1 MRRRTAG
8 MAATALAAA
17 GAAGLLLWSPWSSAE
32 PSLTQAQAQS
42 KLLKLYTGQ
51 IESASRSGD
60 LYEMTLRTDTG
71 LYTVKLYVEDGR
83 VESIRRL
90 EATTAPPR
98 EIVSRDQIKTRLEQQ
113 AGVRVERLELENAD
127 GGEERLYVA
136 DLAAASGER
145 RRLRIDAYTGET
157 LQDTV
162 LPGDAPVAG
171 GDSGGAN
178 GGDAGTA
185 PSVPSPAGPGG
196 TEGGNPPA
204 NGGSPEPGTPGN
216 PGGGAASGGTNARL
230 LSERQARAA
239 AAAALGVEVGAVEE
253 SDAELRSEEDGQAYY
268 LVDVELKNGRKAE
281 VQINAVSGAM
291 QTITWDEDEEEAS
304 QPSPPGS
311 TNAPGSTDDEDGDGD
326 DDADD
331 DT

>member
-71 LYTVKLYVEDGR
+71 LYTVNLYVEDGR

-90 EATTAPPR
+90 EATTAPTR
-98 EIVSRDQIKTRLEQQ
+98 EIVSRDRIKTRLEQQ

-136 DLAAASGER
+136 DLTEASGER

-157 LQDTV
+157 LQDAA
-162 LPGDAPVAG
+162 LPGGAPVAG

-178 GGDAGTA
+178 GGDAGAA
-185 PSVPSPAGPGG
+185 PPDPSPDAPGG
-196 TEGGNPPA
+196 TGGEDPPA

-230 LSERQARAA
+230 LGERQARAA

-304 QPSPPGS
+304 QPSPPESPG
-311 TNAPGSTDDEDGDGD
+311 APGDTDDEDGD